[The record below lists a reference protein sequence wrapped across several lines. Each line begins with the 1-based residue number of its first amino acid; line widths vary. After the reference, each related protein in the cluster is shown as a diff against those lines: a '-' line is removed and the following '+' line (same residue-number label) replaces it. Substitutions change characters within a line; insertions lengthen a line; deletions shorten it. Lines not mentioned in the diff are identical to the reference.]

1 MLACQAQPNN
11 LSIPPIYT
19 SLKSIPRPAYTHP
32 HSTCLAIAGKDF
44 AVVAGDTRLST
55 GYEILSRNV
64 SKLCKL

>member
-1 MLACQAQPNN
+1 MHIFNHGPCTYVL
-11 LSIPPIYT
+11 IHPPI
-19 SLKSIPRPAYTHP
+19 RNAHH

-64 SKLCKL
+64 PKLCKL